1 MKIVEYECRNMIE
14 LGDLHIEDIDRD
26 IIQIVGLNGSGKS
39 LLMSTLH
46 PYAKSGRFDRA
57 YPIKQGM
64 SGYKKVVYREGDKY
78 IITEHEYTPKNDTHS
93 AKSYISIMENGI
105 ITNLNPTG
113 HRDMYVDLVN
123 IHLHYNSKVEDI
135 AHLSESFNGIT
146 NSTPL
151 DRKKIIEST
160 IDSERIAFLKKN
172 IIETL
177 RDKKGATKGLTQ
189 YRIQLLSSRD
199 EKEERVYLSN
209 IENNIEEIENV
220 SIPTLMT
227 EKTEL
232 ENRLNDIKKDYT
244 DVDNDDLDNLI
255 YLLEEGNYE
264 LLSMAKEEYASLSS
278 QIELKTKEL
287 SHIIEKIDTQEVY
300 KKTYMNELQLQE
312 KIKTEEAELN
322 LEKDKYLAIAKRI
335 LEPAEYTEL
344 KSNILKLRDLGRDIR
359 DYNIQREDV
368 EKIVAN
374 VNSYID
380 ELSTKIKFYED
391 NIAKFNKISASVIK
405 GDDYSDIPYANNC
418 DSCSLYKAYVV
429 DKKWIEDNK
438 SLYNSWNDG
447 LNHISSVKRSIM
459 NYYNVDF
466 NECLNYIK
474 ELIREDVLKRTNT
487 FDLVSG
493 LMMGAYDQFVDIY
506 TVLWESIAVIG
517 AQEAIVNDY
526 KDSLKSIHHEYNEE
540 SYNELIKAKEELVP
554 KINEM
559 NIKYMFLKKYKSVL
573 GINSSLSIKTLDEL
587 VYIRETK
594 ISYDKVYN
602 EVTSRLD
609 VVNNRITALQKDLN
623 KLSEEKARVK
633 EVIRNLDNT
642 NKTLLTYNNEIKELD
657 ILKGILEK
665 DIPFYLLKEHL
676 EYIEEK
682 VNQILDG
689 LFPYSISIIVEDEEI
704 VISVLRHR
712 TNRVT
717 NDVRNCSSGEK
728 TIIGLLL
735 NSAVLSILGYNVLCL
750 DEVDAQLDEVFKNKF
765 SDVIHELMSV
775 FNINQVFCISHNLG
789 SHIQNSIT
797 LTLGDVKNLTIIGE
811 RKEVY

>member
-93 AKSYISIMENGI
+93 AKSYISIMENGV

-123 IHLHYNSKVEDI
+123 MHLHYNSKVEDI

-322 LEKDKYLAIAKRI
+322 LEKDKYLAIAKRM
-335 LEPAEYTEL
+335 LEPAEYSEL
-344 KSNILKLRDLGRDIR
+344 KSNILKLRDLGRNIR

-380 ELSTKIKFYED
+380 DLSTKIKFYED

-474 ELIREDVLKRTNT
+474 GLIREDVLKRTNT

-493 LMMGAYDQFVDIY
+493 LMMGTYDQFVDIY

-559 NIKYMFLKKYKSVL
+559 NIKYSFLKKYKSVL

-609 VVNNRITALQKDLN
+609 VVNSRITALQKDLN

-642 NKTLLTYNNEIKELD
+642 NKTLLTYNSEIKELD

>member
-64 SGYKKVVYREGDKY
+64 SGYKKVVYKEGDKY

-93 AKSYISIMENGI
+93 AKSYISIIENGI
-105 ITNLNPTG
+105 VTNLNPTG

-123 IHLHYNSKVEDI
+123 MHLHYNSKVEDI

-244 DVDNDDLDNLI
+244 DVNNDDLDNLI

-264 LLSMAKEEYASLSS
+264 LLSMAKEEYASLLS

-335 LEPAEYTEL
+335 LEPAEYSEL
-344 KSNILKLRDLGRDIR
+344 KSNILKLRNLGNDIR

-380 ELSTKIKFYED
+380 ELSIKIKFYED

-447 LNHISSVKRSIM
+447 LNHINSVKRNIM

-474 ELIREDVLKRTNT
+474 DVIREDVLKRTNT

-506 TVLWESIAVIG
+506 TVLYESTTLMGAMKMVID
-517 AQEAIVNDY
+517 DY

-609 VVNNRITALQKDLN
+609 VVNSRITALQKDLN

>member
-64 SGYKKVVYREGDKY
+64 SGYKKVVYKEGDKY

-105 ITNLNPTG
+105 VTNLNPTG

-244 DVDNDDLDNLI
+244 DVNNDDLDNLI

-312 KIKTEEAELN
+312 KIKTEESELN

-335 LEPAEYTEL
+335 LEPAEHGEL
-344 KSNILKLRDLGRDIR
+344 KSSILKLRNLGNDIR

-368 EKIVAN
+368 TKIVAN

-391 NIAKFNKISASVIK
+391 NIAKFDKISASVIK
-405 GDDYSDIPYANNC
+405 GDGYSDIPYASNC

-447 LNHISSVKRSIM
+447 LNHINSVKRSIM

-474 ELIREDVLKRTNT
+474 GLIREDVLKRTNT
-487 FDLVSG
+487 FDLVNG
-493 LMMGAYDQFVDIY
+493 LIMGAYSQFVDIY
-506 TVLWESIAVIG
+506 TVLYESTTLMGAMKMVID
-517 AQEAIVNDY
+517 DY

-609 VVNNRITALQKDLN
+609 VVNSRITALQKDLN